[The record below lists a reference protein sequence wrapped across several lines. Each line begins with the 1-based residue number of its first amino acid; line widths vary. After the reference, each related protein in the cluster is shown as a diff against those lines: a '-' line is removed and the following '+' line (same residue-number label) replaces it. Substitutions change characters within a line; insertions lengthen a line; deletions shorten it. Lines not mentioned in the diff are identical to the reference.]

1 MSDNNELHVLD
12 KYAAFYQHNR
22 SLAYRIISENDTFT
36 IIGNIGVVAVR
47 LENLS
52 SIKSAKDHFFNY
64 VVGIAVDNNKI
75 ITSDTSKP

>member
-12 KYAAFYQHNR
+12 KYVAFYQHNK
-22 SLAYRIISENDTFT
+22 SLTYRIISKNDTFT

-47 LENLS
+47 LENLP

-64 VVGIAVDNNKI
+64 VVGVAVDNNKI
-75 ITSDTSKP
+75 IT